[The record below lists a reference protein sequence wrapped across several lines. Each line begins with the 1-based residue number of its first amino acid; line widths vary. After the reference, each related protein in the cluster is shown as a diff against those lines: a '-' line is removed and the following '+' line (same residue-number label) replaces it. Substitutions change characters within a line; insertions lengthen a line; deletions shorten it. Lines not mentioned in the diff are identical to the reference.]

1 MSGEKPEERELSLDD
16 LSIDGRPLR
25 RRPGQLNTITLDE
38 RDNGLYRDKLHASE
52 STYDPFAASHYE
64 ASLARG
70 LSSGHVRRRRLQA
83 WIFLV
88 MPFALAGMFG
98 TLQAWDDFG
107 DGAYLK
113 AIGTAVLWWLPTV
126 YWLYVIYRPRPAR

>member
-1 MSGEKPEERELSLDD
+1 MSSENHSGKPGLDD
-16 LSIDGRPLR
+16 LTIDGRPLQ
-25 RRPGQLNTITLDE
+25 RPPEDLSSITLDE

-52 STYDPFAASHYE
+52 STCDPFVASHYE
-64 ASLARG
+64 AALAQG
-70 LSSGHVRRRRLQA
+70 LSSRHTRRRRLLA

-88 MPFALAGMFG
+88 IPFALGGMFG
-98 TLQAWDDFG
+98 TLQAWDDFT
-107 DGAYLK
+107 DGSYLK